1 MARATFLVPLLF
13 LALLAAALAA
23 CTPEAR
29 MVIERPPI
37 EEVRIDI
44 PASDEPATLV
54 VVWGRRNVC
63 VEPRRFTVT
72 REGDTFTAEAVVFAP
87 KHDDPKCGS
96 QYSTGVYRST
106 LLDKRPLPGS
116 LGPVEAC
123 KVYTVVLNGE
133 THQVPATGPG
143 VDCPPA

>member
-1 MARATFLVPLLF
+1 MARAMFPVSLLF
-13 LALLAAALAA
+13 LALLAVALAA

-54 VVWGRRNVC
+54 AVWGRRNVC

-72 REGDTFTAEAVVFAP
+72 REGDTFTAEAAVFAP
-87 KHDDPKCGS
+87 KHDGPECGNA
-96 QYSTGVYRST
+96 YSTGVYRST
-106 LLDKRPLPGS
+106 LLDKTPLPGS

-123 KVYTVVLNGE
+123 KVYTVVLNEE
-133 THQVPATGPG
+133 TYQVQATRPG